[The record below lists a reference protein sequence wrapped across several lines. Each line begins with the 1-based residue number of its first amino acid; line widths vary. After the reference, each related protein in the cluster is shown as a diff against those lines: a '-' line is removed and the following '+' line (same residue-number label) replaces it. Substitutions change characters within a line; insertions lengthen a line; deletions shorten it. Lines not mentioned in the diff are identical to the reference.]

1 MRLTICHLSDIHFEG
16 SENVVLEKKEMI
28 CDVILQDALK
38 KDVIF
43 FIISGDIAQS
53 GQKEQYLIA
62 LDFFTDIQ
70 SKLKDCKSISSYFF
84 FLLGIM
90 IVILQIGRG
99 IKMMI

>member
-16 SENVVLEKKEMI
+16 SE
-28 CDVILQDALK
+28 DVILQDALK